1 MMNKPIFGR
10 FIPGDSFIHK
20 LDPRGEITCQF
31 LFYWN
36 HFLANNWQSYL
47 LAAVLRYLAF
57 FLSKID
63 LGFFVRGVR
72 PLIWLILFTVALQ
85 ILSLRRVEKFIGPG
99 GSSILPNL
107 VLQNGAFIFLPFCF
121 DYFYVDIADV
131 DDTTFGVVRCNRI
144 YITPIKSHPISRA

>member
-1 MMNKPIFGR
+1 MMNKLIFGR

-20 LDPRGEITCQF
+20 LDPRVK
-31 LFYWN
+31 LLASFYFIGII
-36 HFLANNWQSYL
+36 FLANNWQSYL
-47 LAAVLRYLAF
+47 LAAVFTLF
-57 FLSKID
+57 SIFLSKID

-85 ILSLRRVEKFIGPG
+85 ILFTTG
-99 GSSILPNL
+99 GEVYWSWWIFNITEFG
-107 VLQNGAFIFLPFCF
+107 LQNGAFIFLPFCF

-131 DDTTFGVVRCNRI
+131 DDTTFGVVRCDRI